1 MPIEVKKLTH
11 IYMQGTTSES
21 VAVSD
26 VSFSVTD
33 GEFVGL
39 IGPTG
44 SGKSTLIQHL
54 NGLLKP
60 TSGSVFVDGVD
71 ISEKGA
77 NLREL
82 RRKIGLVFQYPEQ
95 QVFEETVFD
104 DIGFGPKNLGLS
116 KEEIATRVEE
126 AVNMVGLDRE
136 LLKRSPFEL
145 SGGQLRRVAIAGI
158 VSMRPKVLVL
168 DEPAAGLDPKG
179 RDSILKN
186 VVELHKSGITVILVS
201 HNMEDIS
208 RLCQR
213 LLVLHRGKLVA
224 DSPPRKVFAKAEFVR
239 SIGLR
244 VPEPVALMQ
253 ALKDRNWSVRT
264 DVTDVNEAFD
274 EIIKEIGKVEVVT

>member
-11 IYMQGTTSES
+11 IYMQGTTSET
-21 VAVSD
+21 VALSE
-26 VSFSVTD
+26 VSFSISD

-60 TSGSVFVDGVD
+60 TSGSVFVDGID
-71 ISEKGA
+71 INGKGA
-77 NLREL
+77 NLKEL
-82 RRKIGLVFQYPEQ
+82 RRKVGLVFQYPEQ

-116 KEEIATRVEE
+116 KEEIASRVIGAAE
-126 AVNMVGLDRE
+126 MVGLDRE
-136 LLKRSPFEL
+136 LLMRSPFEL

-158 VSMRPKVLVL
+158 VAMRPKVLVL

-179 RDSILKN
+179 RDSILGN
-186 VVELHKSGITVILVS
+186 VVKFHKSGKTVILVS
-201 HNMEDIS
+201 HNMEDVA

-213 LLVLHRGKLVA
+213 LLVLHQGKLVA
-224 DSPPRKVFAKAEFVR
+224 DGPPRQVFANTRLIR
-239 SIGLR
+239 SIGLK
-244 VPEPVALMQ
+244 VPEPVSLMQ
-253 ALKDRNWSVRT
+253 ALKERNWYVRT
-264 DVTDVNEAFD
+264 DITDVDEAFN
-274 EIIKEIGKVEVVT
+274 EIVREIGKAEVVT